1 MSPDVYLK
9 MERDIKEG
17 FISIYFIYM
26 HNIPVFQGS
35 VEGGFSRRGDGWVL
49 GWLSGML
56 KR

>member
-1 MSPDVYLK
+1 

-26 HNIPVFQGS
+26 HNLQVFQGS